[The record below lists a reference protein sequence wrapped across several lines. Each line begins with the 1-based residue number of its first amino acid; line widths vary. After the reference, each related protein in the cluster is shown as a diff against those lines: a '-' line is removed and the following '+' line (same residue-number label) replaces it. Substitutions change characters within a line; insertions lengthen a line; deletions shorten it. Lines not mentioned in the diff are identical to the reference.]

1 VTYENVL
8 EDLRLAYDRAADE
21 RDAKAD
27 DLWKQEERRQFL
39 TLLQADG
46 AKSLIE
52 IGAGHGVS
60 GLFFQQQGLDVT
72 CTDLSAELVA
82 RCRSKGLK
90 AFQMDFLGLEFPPK
104 SFDAMFAMNCLLHVP
119 RAELV
124 RVLLTL
130 REVIRP
136 GGLFYLGQYGG
147 VEREGP
153 NAGDHYEPKRFFSFL
168 SESSFKNAAAQVFDV
183 FDYKRIEMENWESF
197 YQALI
202 LRRKGSIS

>member
-1 VTYENVL
+1 VTYADVL

-21 RDAKAD
+21 RVAKSD
-27 DLWKQEERRQFL
+27 ELWKQEERHRFL
-39 TLLQADG
+39 ALLQTDG

-72 CTDLSAELVA
+72 CTDLSAELVE
-82 RCRSKGLK
+82 RCRLSGIQ
-90 AFQMDFLGLEFPPK
+90 AFQMDFPAG

-119 RAELV
+119 RDDLV
-124 RVLLTL
+124 RVLMAL

-147 VEREGP
+147 SDREGP
-153 NAGDHYEPKRFFSFL
+153 SLADQYEPKRFFSFL
-168 SESSFKNAAAQVFDV
+168 SEESFKSAAAEAFEVL
-183 FDYKRIEMENWESF
+183 DYRRTVMDGWENF
-197 YQALI
+197 YQSLI
-202 LRRKGSIS
+202 LQR